1 MEAHQER
8 MLQELHAAV
17 VGTTS
22 SAGLRERVDRIDER
36 LRAIE
41 GLRAGVTRGFWER
54 MATALLAGAS
64 GWVAAHFG
72 GTRP

>member
-1 MEAHQER
+1 MDARQER
-8 MLQELHAAV
+8 MLEELHGAV
-17 VGTTS
+17 VGTAH

-41 GLRAGVTRGFWER
+41 SLRSGVARGFWER
-54 MATALLAGAS
+54 IATAALAGAS
-64 GWVAAHFG
+64 GWIAAHFG